1 MDVERSKVV
10 VERVATLVEKYVGQ
24 GLTEQDT
31 KNALIE
37 PLLKVIGWPKD
48 DLERVRAEYRHTAKS
63 NPVDYALLS
72 RGRPVL
78 LVEAKAL
85 DAHVDEHKYIAQ
97 VLTYANMA
105 AAEWAVIT
113 NGKRWDLYAVLAR
126 GDLRNK
132 RIFSAQVSD
141 PDFLDWMAWITPDRV
156 EASELD
162 RFWRLLV
169 AERTVRASVE
179 GMFRDRS
186 DALVALLAS
195 QTGLHPNDVA
205 TALQTLRI
213 TVGGPSM
220 EGRLQILKGMGEPEP
235 VEPTP
240 PPPKK
245 RRPRRRTKPKPKPS
259 ASQAAEGAEPTR
271 IPAPIPGKKPESY
284 AIGGNTWPVNTW
296 RDLLIKTAEY
306 LHERDADAYKGIFTA
321 QALQGRKRANFSTT
335 PDGMIDVL
343 QIPGGYAEGNQ
354 SASSAVRLINKLFA
368 WASVTEDAS
377 YTCRE

>member
-1 MDVERSKVV
+1 MDAERSKAV
-10 VERVATLVEKYVGQ
+10 VERVAALVDKYVGQ

-31 KNALIE
+31 KNAMIE

-113 NGKRWDLYAVLAR
+113 NGKQWDLYAVLAR

-132 RIFSAQVSD
+132 RIFSTQVSD
-141 PDFLDWMAWITPDRV
+141 DDFLDWMAWITPDRV

-169 AERTVRASVE
+169 AERTVRSAVE

-186 DALVALLAS
+186 DALVGLLAT
-195 QTGLHPNDVA
+195 QTGLHANDVA
-205 TALQTLRI
+205 TALQTLRV

-220 EGRLQILKGMGEPEP
+220 EGRLQILEGMVEPEP
-235 VEPTP
+235 NHQRQAASSAP
-240 PPPKK
+240 K
-245 RRPRRRTKPKPKPS
+245 RRRAKTARSRKSATKPS
-259 ASQAAEGAEPTR
+259 APSGFTRLPKPT
-271 IPAPIPGKKPESY
+271 PGEKPETY
-284 AIGGNTWPVNTW
+284 TIGANSWPVDTW
-296 RDLLIKTAEY
+296 RDLLVRTVEY
-306 LHERDADAYKGIFTA
+306 LHGQDPASFHSVYEAKQLR
-321 QALQGRKRANFSTT
+321 GRKRAMFSRNQ
-335 PDGMIDVL
+335 DDLIFSL
-343 QIPGGYAEGNQ
+343 QIPGGYVEGNL
-354 SASSAVRLINKLFA
+354 SSSAIVSLINKLFD
-368 WASVTEDAS
+368 WAQAMEAAS
-377 YTCRE
+377 YTCRR

>member
-1 MDVERSKVV
+1 MDAERSKAV
-10 VERVATLVEKYVGQ
+10 VERVSALVEKYAGQ

-37 PLLKVIGWPKD
+37 PLLKVFGWPKD
-48 DLERVRAEYRHTAKS
+48 DLERVRAEYRHTAQS

-97 VLTYANMA
+97 VMTYANMA

-113 NGKRWDLYAVLAR
+113 NGRRWDLYAVLAR

-141 PDFLDWMAWITPDRV
+141 PDFLDWMGWITPDRV

-186 DALVALLAS
+186 DGLVALLAS

-235 VEPTP
+235 VEPP
-240 PPPKK
+240 PAPGPE
-245 RRPRRRTKPKPKPS
+245 RRNRRRSKAKPKPD
-259 ASQAAEGAEPTR
+259 AAQTPVGAEPTR
-271 IPAPIPGKKPESY
+271 LPAPISGKKPESY
-284 AIGGNTWPVNTW
+284 TIGSSTWAVKTW
-296 RDLLIKTAEY
+296 RDLLVRTAEY
-306 LHERDADAYKGIFTA
+306 LQEHDPDRYQGIFTEE
-321 QALQGRKRANFSTT
+321 ALQGRKRANFSLT
-335 PDGMIDVL
+335 PNGMMQAL
-343 QIPGGYAEGNQ
+343 PIPGGFAEGNQ
-354 SASSAVRLINKLFA
+354 SASSTVGLINKLFA
-368 WASVTEDAS
+368 WAPVAEDAS
-377 YTCRE
+377 YTCRD

>member
-1 MDVERSKVV
+1 MDAERCKVV
-10 VERVATLVEKYVGQ
+10 VERVAASVAKYKGQ
-24 GLTEQDT
+24 GITEQDT

-37 PLLKVIGWPKD
+37 PLLTVIGWPKD
-48 DLERVRAEYRHTAKS
+48 DLERVRAEYRHTAQS

-85 DAHVDEHKYIAQ
+85 DVQVDEHKYVAQ

-113 NGKRWDLYAVLAR
+113 NGKQWDLYAVLAR

-132 RIFSAQVSD
+132 RIFSAQVTD
-141 PDFLDWMAWITPDRV
+141 DDFLDWMAWITPDRV

-162 RFWRLLV
+162 RFWRLLL
-169 AERTVRASVE
+169 AERTVRAAVE
-179 GMFRDRS
+179 GMFRDRG
-186 DALVALLAS
+186 DALVALLAK

-220 EGRLQILKGMGEPEP
+220 EGRLLILEGMGKDVE
-235 VEPTP
+235 VEPPPSVPVKRRTRRATQPKRPRATP
-240 PPPKK
+240 PSS
-245 RRPRRRTKPKPKPS
+245 TGS
-259 ASQAAEGAEPTR
+259 EPTSL
-271 IPAPIPGKKPESY
+271 PAPIAGKKPETY
-284 AIGGNTWPVNTW
+284 TIGNRTWQVNTW
-296 RDLLIKTAEY
+296 RDLLVRTAEY
-306 LHERDADAYKGIFTA
+306 LHDLDPEGFRGVYEEKK
-321 QALQGRKRANFSTT
+321 LQGRKRAMFSRA
-335 PDGMIDVL
+335 PDGMIQAL
-343 QIPGGYAEGNQ
+343 PIPGGYAEGNQ
-354 SASSAVRLINKLFA
+354 SASSAVNLINKLFA

-377 YTCRE
+377 YICRS